1 MMIYMKDN
9 SGKYFLLNGII
20 KNDSET
26 ISIDSTSGNA
36 AYEVIRIINGV
47 PLFFEDHY
55 ERMKGSLEAI
65 GLLLEENAWKIKD
78 SISRLLAANEIDN
91 CNVKIVIFEDEVSG
105 QLTQLFYISKSYY
118 PPRELADTGVK
129 TGLLQIERNNPNA
142 KVLNHGYKNAVTA
155 KIQEGGYFEVLLLD
169 SNGRITEG
177 SKSNAFFI
185 KGNSIF
191 TAPGEFVLR
200 GITRQYVFEACRNAG
215 FEVIEQFVEAGELH
229 KIDAAFLSGT
239 SIKVLPIKNID
250 QIELNSSANP
260 AVDAVRHEYDKL
272 LERYLNEHS

>member
-1 MMIYMKDN
+1 MKDN
-9 SGKYFLLNGII
+9 SGKYFLLNGIVR
-20 KNDSET
+20 NDSET
-26 ISIDSTSGNA
+26 IDIESTSGKA

-55 ERMKGSLEAI
+55 ERLKGSLEAI
-65 GLLLEENAWKIKD
+65 GLLFEGNAWKIKD
-78 SISRLLAANEIDN
+78 DISRLLSANGVDN
-91 CNVKIVIFEDEVSG
+91 CNVKIVMFEYEALG

-129 TGLLQIERNNPNA
+129 TGMLQIERNNPNA
-142 KVLNHGYKNAVTA
+142 KVLNHIYKNTVTA
-155 KIQEGGYFEVLLLD
+155 KIQEGGYYEVLLLD
-169 SNGRITEG
+169 NKGRITEG

-185 KGNSIF
+185 KGNFIF
-191 TAPGEFVLR
+191 TAPGEFVLK

-215 FEVIEQFVEAGELH
+215 FEVTEQFVEAGELQQ
-229 KIDAAFLSGT
+229 IDAAFLSGT

-260 AVDAVRHEYDKL
+260 VVDAVRREYDKL
-272 LERYLNEHS
+272 LERYLNEHA